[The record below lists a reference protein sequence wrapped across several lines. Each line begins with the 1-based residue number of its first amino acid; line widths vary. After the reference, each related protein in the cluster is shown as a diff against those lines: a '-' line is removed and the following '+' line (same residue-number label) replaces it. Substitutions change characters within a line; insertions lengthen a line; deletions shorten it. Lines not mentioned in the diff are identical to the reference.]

1 MQNKRLKKFENRA
14 MTYATRKY
22 NDGLRKI
29 KKEQKENNKEK
40 IYDLYDSMKP
50 VTSCWILNYDYDNE
64 NKELLRFRM
73 LEETIHKNFGENIK
87 IMLLSLKAKHK
98 STLLEGYEL
107 LSNAKSLE
115 ELQNLRTKKQF
126 TDIIEDMEYYNMD
139 EETYQKMERNRRMK
153 ERYEDDLIFASAEA
167 YHEGKNEGTT
177 IGKKRGISIG
187 EKRGKI
193 KLAKD
198 LLNAG
203 VDISLITK
211 FTGFSEQQIKNY

>member
-1 MQNKRLKKFENRA
+1 
-14 MTYATRKY
+14 
-22 NDGLRKI
+22 
-29 KKEQKENNKEK
+29 
-40 IYDLYDSMKP
+40 
-50 VTSCWILNYDYDNE
+50 
-64 NKELLRFRM
+64 
-73 LEETIHKNFGENIK
+73 
-87 IMLLSLKAKHK
+87 
-98 STLLEGYEL
+98 
-107 LSNAKSLE
+107 
-115 ELQNLRTKKQF
+115 
-126 TDIIEDMEYYNMD
+126 
-139 EETYQKMERNRRMK
+139 MK

-167 YHEGKNEGTT
+167 YHEGKNEGIT